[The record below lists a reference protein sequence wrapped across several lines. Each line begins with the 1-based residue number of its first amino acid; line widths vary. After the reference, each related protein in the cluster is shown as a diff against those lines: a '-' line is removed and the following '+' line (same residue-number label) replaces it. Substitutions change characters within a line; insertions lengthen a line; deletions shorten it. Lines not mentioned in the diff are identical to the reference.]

1 MTGPTS
7 TRFVAL
13 ARLAGPWNAAEEQA
27 VRAATSDREG
37 LVRAA
42 AVDVLQAAPLP
53 LRSALLPPLLHDPL
67 RTVRMAAA
75 RALADVPPSQ
85 WDATT
90 AAQQQVAL
98 QDYVRG
104 QQANADRPEALNN
117 LALLY
122 ATQGDLETARSA
134 LQQALA
140 AAPDFVATRLNLADV
155 LRAQRQDAQ
164 ALQVLED
171 AARAQPGSAAV
182 WYALGLARHRAGQA
196 QTALQALQQAARLAP
211 QEQAY
216 AYAYDLAQQ
225 AQRQRR
231 AAQVPSRG
239 PVR

>member
-1 MTGPTS
+1 MIRSFRPWRAPAPWPGWRAPGRRTETQ
-7 TRFVAL
+7 AL
-13 ARLAGPWNAAEEQA
+13 QCGDAAMA
-27 VRAATSDREG
+27 EG

-42 AVDVLQAAPLP
+42 AVELLQQAPLP
-53 LRSALLPPLLHDPL
+53 LAQRMALLPPLLGDPL

-75 RALADVPPSQ
+75 RALADVPPGQ

-90 AAQQQVAL
+90 AAQQQAAL

-122 ATQGDLETARSA
+122 ATQGDLETARTA
-134 LQQALA
+134 LQQALS

-171 AARAQPGSAAV
+171 AARAQPTGAAV

-196 QTALQALQQAARLAP
+196 ATALQALQKAARLAP
-211 QEQAY
+211 EQQAY
-216 AYAYDLAQQ
+216 AYAYDLARK
-225 AQRQRR
+225 ADRERR
-231 AAQVPSRG
+231 AA